1 MKFTIDYNKSSKE
14 WHIRNNRNSLLVKLP
29 TRQIFDFFDAYE
41 HFFNDPKHKNTNT
54 HTQIHD

>member
-1 MKFTIDYNKSSKE
+1 MKFTVDYDTYSKK

-41 HFFNDPKHKNTNT
+41 HFFNDPKAK
-54 HTQIHD
+54 